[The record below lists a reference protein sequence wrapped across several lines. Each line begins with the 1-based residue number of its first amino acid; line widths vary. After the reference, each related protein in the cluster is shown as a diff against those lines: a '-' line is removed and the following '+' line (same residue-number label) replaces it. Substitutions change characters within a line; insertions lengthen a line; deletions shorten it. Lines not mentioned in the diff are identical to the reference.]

1 LSFFFPGRERP
12 FPRSL
17 DLPAY
22 LAFLIMLFVAKGAA
36 LVATLGTEP
45 QVVFLA
51 YQLLIQRE
59 EAIHQVLVFHT
70 RSPKREVRAA
80 VDAIKRTWPRWAPHS
95 SLELIALP
103 FDDLDSEN
111 ALRRAYSSLRE
122 GIFRLKEQGLHL
134 HLCISGGRKPL
145 ALAAF
150 LTAQFLFGP
159 EDKLWYLYSPP
170 DVEALGM
177 SVSFGDPRVKLIEL
191 PVPIW
196 TELPLFLAAVSQ
208 YRDPWTAAEV
218 QRTLIRQAERRRWA
232 QFFEQ
237 KLTPAERGVVEALV
251 LHGGSNDELAR
262 KLGKSSRTVGHQ
274 LASVYRKLR
283 SELGEGIPI
292 DRATVASL
300 FAPILRA

>member
-1 LSFFFPGRERP
+1 MFIILS
-12 FPRSL
+12 
-17 DLPAY
+17 
-22 LAFLIMLFVAKGAA
+22 VARNGA

-51 YQLLIQRE
+51 YQLLAQRKE
-59 EAIHQVLVFHT
+59 TIHQVLVFHT
-70 RSPKREVRAA
+70 RSPKREVKAA
-80 VDAIKRTWPRWAPHS
+80 VDAIKSTWPRLAPRS
-95 SLELIALP
+95 PLELIALP
-103 FDDLDSEN
+103 VDDLNSEN
-111 ALRRAYSSLRE
+111 ALRRAYSSIRE
-122 GIFRLKEQGLHL
+122 GIFRLKEQGFHL

-159 EDKLWYLYSPP
+159 EDKFWYLYSPP

-177 SVSFGDPRVKLIEL
+177 SFSLRDSRVKLIEL

-196 TELPLFLAAVSQ
+196 TELPLFLAAVSR
-208 YRDPWTAAEV
+208 YRDPWTAAEA
-218 QRTLIRQAERRRWA
+218 QRTFIQQAERCRWA
-232 QFFEQ
+232 EFFQQ
-237 KLTPAERGVVEALV
+237 KLTPAERGVIEALV
-251 LHGGSNDELAR
+251 LHGGSNAELAR

-283 SELGEGIPI
+283 SELGERIPI

-300 FAPILRA
+300 FAPILRT